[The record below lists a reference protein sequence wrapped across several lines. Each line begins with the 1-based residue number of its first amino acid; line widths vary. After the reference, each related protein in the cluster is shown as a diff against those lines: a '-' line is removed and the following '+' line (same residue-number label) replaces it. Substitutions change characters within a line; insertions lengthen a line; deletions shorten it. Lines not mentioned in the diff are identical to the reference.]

1 MPDLKT
7 LQVALGYQFNDETLL
22 TRSLTHR
29 SVDKNN
35 NERLEF
41 LGDAILSFVMADVLF
56 KRYPHL
62 SEGQLSRVRS
72 GLVSGVMLAQVA
84 RKLDLGSYL
93 LLGQGE
99 VSSGGRERDSILADA
114 VEALIGAVY
123 LDSGIKQAKC
133 FVIALFNENEFDEL
147 TNAKLKK
154 DAKSALQ
161 EWTQAR
167 QLPLPTYD
175 LKVTGLAH
183 EQVFHVTCFIEGLK
197 HETYGESSNR
207 RKAEQL
213 AAKQLLVQLKQSG
226 D

>member
-133 FVIALFNENEFDEL
+133 FVIALFNEN
-147 TNAKLKK
+147 
-154 DAKSALQ
+154 
-161 EWTQAR
+161 
-167 QLPLPTYD
+167 
-175 LKVTGLAH
+175 
-183 EQVFHVTCFIEGLK
+183 
-197 HETYGESSNR
+197 
-207 RKAEQL
+207 
-213 AAKQLLVQLKQSG
+213 
-226 D
+226 